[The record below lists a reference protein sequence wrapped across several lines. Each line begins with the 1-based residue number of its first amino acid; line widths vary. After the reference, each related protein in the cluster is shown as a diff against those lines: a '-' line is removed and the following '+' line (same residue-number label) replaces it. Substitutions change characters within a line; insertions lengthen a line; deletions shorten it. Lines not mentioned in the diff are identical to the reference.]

1 MGTLSFY
8 FSYTIVSR
16 KTKYELVDSCGCLL
30 PCKLTTLT
38 GFVNFNLV
46 NYGTLFIQNLSVIP
60 VKQ

>member
-8 FSYTIVSR
+8 FTYTIVSR

-46 NYGTLFIQNLSVIP
+46 NYGALFIQNLSVIP